1 MIYGPGLFTLNKK
14 RILKAMGTI
23 TKMINIYA
31 FLRVPRLNKAPILVV
46 VCTLLC
52 LLILHN
58 LITNYKLHHWYSLGF
73 ILSFVY

>member
-1 MIYGPGLFTLNKK
+1 MLSYVFPH
-14 RILKAMGTI
+14 
-23 TKMINIYA
+23 Y
-31 FLRVPRLNKAPILVV
+31 KAPILVV